1 MIYRRGI
8 HTREKYLFPDNP
20 YYVPMSTFLTC
31 REYKYDKNFII
42 NYLDVVE
49 YKGIRGS
56 RYTRVD
62 QAKFL
67 KGFLKF
73 YLVHS

>member
-1 MIYRRGI
+1 MKSKHGNFKKTLKFLFLNMIYRRGI

-49 YKGIRGS
+49 YKG
-56 RYTRVD
+56 TK
-62 QAKFL
+62 QNF
-67 KGFLKF
+67 
-73 YLVHS
+73 